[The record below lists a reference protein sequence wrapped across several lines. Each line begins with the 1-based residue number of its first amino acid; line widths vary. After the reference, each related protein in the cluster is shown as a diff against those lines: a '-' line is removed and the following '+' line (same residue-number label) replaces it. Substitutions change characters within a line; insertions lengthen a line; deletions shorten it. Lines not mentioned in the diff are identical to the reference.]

1 MPLLTISHV
10 TAYTYHQAV
19 GFGEHRLMVR
29 PRESFDQHLV
39 SLDLKITPE
48 PSELRWVQDV
58 FGNAVAIADF
68 DRRAK
73 RLVFASTAVLRHD
86 PAELDHV
93 DIEGYAQ
100 TYPFTYA
107 SDEMPDL
114 LRSIE
119 RQHHD
124 PLREIDRWARRF
136 LNPDG
141 GTGTLSLLS
150 AMTSAIQRE
159 FTYVPR
165 AAAGIQTPIE
175 TLQRRQGTC
184 RDYAMLMI
192 EAVRSLGF
200 AARFVSGYV
209 YSPGQHDRRVGG
221 GNTHAWVRVYL
232 PGSGWVEFDPT
243 NGIVGNRGLIR
254 VAEARDLYQ
263 AVPISGTW
271 QGFPGSYD
279 GMDVTVNIEV
289 VDEPADTDAVTG
301 VGVGELLRKTG

>member
-1 MPLLTISHV
+1 ML
-10 TAYTYHQAV
+10 
-19 GFGEHRLMVR
+19 R

-39 SLDLKITPE
+39 SHELRIDPE
-48 PSELRWVQDV
+48 PTEVRWVQDV
-58 FGNAVAIADF
+58 FNNSVAVATF
-68 DRRAK
+68 TRRAK
-73 RLVFASTAVLRHD
+73 QLVFDSRVTLRHD
-86 PAELDHV
+86 PAALQTV
-93 DIEGYAQ
+93 DIEEYARS
-100 TYPFTYA
+100 YPFTYA
-107 SDEMPDL
+107 SDEAPDL

-124 PLREIDRWARRF
+124 PLRLIDQWARLF
-136 LNPDG
+136 VNLDG
-141 GTGTLSLLS
+141 ETDTLALLS
-150 AMTSAIQRE
+150 AMTSAIHRE

-165 AAAGIQTPIE
+165 AAAGTQSPIE

-209 YSPGQHDRRVGG
+209 YSPHQHDTRVGG

-243 NGIVGNRGLIR
+243 NGIVGNHGLIR

-263 AVPISGTW
+263 AVPISGSW
-271 QGFPGSYD
+271 AGFPGSYL
-279 GMDVTVNIEV
+279 GMDVTVAID
-289 VDEPADTDAVTG
+289 VDEAAKETDIAPS
-301 VGVGELLRKTG
+301 VGRTAIA

>member
-1 MPLLTISHV
+1 
-10 TAYTYHQAV
+10 
-19 GFGEHRLMVR
+19 MVR

-39 SLDLKITPE
+39 SLELKIDPE
-48 PSELRWVQDV
+48 PTEIRWVQDV
-58 FGNAVAIADF
+58 FGNSVAIATF
-68 DRRAK
+68 SRRAK
-73 RLVFASTAVLRHD
+73 KLVFDSKVTLRHD
-86 PAELDHV
+86 PSELQIV
-93 DIEGYAQ
+93 DIEEYARS
-100 TYPFTYA
+100 YPFTYA

-119 RQHHD
+119 RQHPD
-124 PLREIDRWARRF
+124 PQRVIDEWARRF
-136 LNPDG
+136 VNFDAH
-141 GTGTLSLLS
+141 TDTLSLLS
-150 AMTSAIQRE
+150 AMTAAIHRE

-165 AAAGIQTPIE
+165 HAAGTQTPIE

-209 YSPGQHDRRVGG
+209 YSPHQHDQRVGG

-254 VAEARDLYQ
+254 VAVARDLYQ

-271 QGFPGSYD
+271 NGFPGSFKT
-279 GMDVTVNIEV
+279 MDVTVAIDV
-289 VDEPADTDAVTG
+289 VDDGADTVAAQD
-301 VGVGELLRKTG
+301 VGAPQPLRKTG

>member
-1 MPLLTISHV
+1 MPLLTISHI
-10 TAYTYHQAV
+10 TTYSYHQPV
-19 GFGEHRLMVR
+19 NFGEHRLMVR

-39 SLDLKITPE
+39 SVELDIDPQ
-48 PSELRWVQDV
+48 PADLRWVQDV
-58 FGNAVAIADF
+58 FGNAVAIASF

-73 RLVFASTAVLRHD
+73 QLRFASKVTLRHD
-86 PAELDHV
+86 PAELLTV
-93 DIEGYAQ
+93 DIEDYAR

-124 PLREIDRWARRF
+124 PGREIDQWARRF
-136 LNPDG
+136 LNHDAD
-141 GTGTLSLLS
+141 TDTLTLLA
-150 AMTSAIQRE
+150 AMTTAIHRE

-165 AAAGIQTPIE
+165 AAAGVQTPIE

-200 AARFVSGYV
+200 AARFISGYV
-209 YSPGQHDRRVGG
+209 YSPHQHDERVGG

-243 NGIVGNRGLIR
+243 NGIVGNTGLIR
-254 VAEARDLYQ
+254 VAVARDLYQ

-271 QGFPGSYD
+271 NGFPGSYK
-279 GMDVTVNIEV
+279 GLDVTVAIDV
-289 VDEPADTDAVTG
+289 VDTGEAGGVADSPK
-301 VGVGELLRKTG
+301 LRRTA

>member
-1 MPLLTISHV
+1 
-10 TAYTYHQAV
+10 
-19 GFGEHRLMVR
+19 MVR

-39 SLDLKITPE
+39 SLELRIEPE
-48 PSELRWVQDV
+48 PTEIRWVQDV
-58 FGNAVAIADF
+58 FGNSVAIATF
-68 DRRAK
+68 SRRAK
-73 RLVFASTAVLRHD
+73 KLVFDSKVTLRHD
-86 PAELDHV
+86 PAELQTV
-93 DIEGYAQ
+93 DIEEYARS
-100 TYPFTYA
+100 YPFTYA

-124 PLREIDRWARRF
+124 PQRLIDQWARRF
-136 LNPDG
+136 VNFDAH
-141 GTGTLSLLS
+141 TDTLSLLA
-150 AMTSAIQRE
+150 AMTTAIHRE

-165 AAAGIQTPIE
+165 ATAGVQTPIE

-209 YSPGQHDRRVGG
+209 YSSHQHEVRVGG

-254 VAEARDLYQ
+254 VAVARDLYQ

-271 QGFPGSYD
+271 AGFPNSHKD
-279 GMDVTVNIEV
+279 LDVTVAIDV
-289 VDEPADTDAVTG
+289 VEGSADTDAAMG
-301 VGVGELLRKTG
+301 VGQAPLLRKTG